1 MRDGKLRELALK
13 LWSDSNFGKSLSS
26 LMGLGLQTSSLLN
39 SSVSGDLTQMIRLDG
54 SIVKNEKKLNTREKK
69 VTACRKII
77 PKTEHLQGHVQM
89 RDRSECPWGNS
100 ERLTDMNPAENTP
113 CKGTVS

>member
-1 MRDGKLRELALK
+1 
-13 LWSDSNFGKSLSS
+13 
-26 LMGLGLQTSSLLN
+26 
-39 SSVSGDLTQMIRLDG
+39 MIRLDG
-54 SIVKNEKKLNTREKK
+54 SIVKNEKKLNTRKKKKKKLNTREKK

-100 ERLTDMNPAENTP
+100 ERLTDMNHAENTP